1 MRQNSTLKKVNSHLC
16 VIDTLKFR
24 TCYLIMRHKI
34 TRSLVRAL
42 GIHTCDCRYV
52 RTRCHIQQ
60 VPQLPKW
67 PLLQL
72 TTSIY
77 IGSSTAYVVT
87 MYTSGSGKYPTI
99 GEILGTVL
107 ASGTTRTIATLW
119 RCWRRIRVVWLS
131 FRLSRT
137 PWLRSIVDFVTCLNC
152 ASQIL
157 IMRHRA
163 PCRILIYARVT
174 LQK

>member
-1 MRQNSTLKKVNSHLC
+1 MRQISTLKKVNSHLC

-52 RTRCHIQQ
+52 RTRCHIQK

-77 IGSSTAYVVT
+77 IGSSTAYMVT

-99 GEILGTVL
+99 GEILGTARERDNTHDRYAVAVL
-107 ASGTTRTIATLW
+107 EADTCCVAIFPFFTHAMATINCGFCDMPSLCVTNPNYAS
-119 RCWRRIRVVWLS
+119 S
-131 FRLSRT
+131 
-137 PWLRSIVDFVTCLNC
+137 C
-152 ASQIL
+152 A
-157 IMRHRA
+157 
-163 PCRILIYARVT
+163 CRILIYARVT